1 MAPRFRQRSAPVR
14 RRGLRPPP
22 AVGVRPR
29 RARPWHRRVAFPEGL
44 EHAALRAAAHAG
56 LHDRQRHRQRPHAE
70 HRPGR
75 RLRQLRHDAT
85 PRERRLRRTVTM
97 AETNGNGGTQDDL
110 RDRPIGDLLKQLS
123 EQTTTLVRQELELAK
138 AEVSEKGK
146 KAGTGAG
153 MFGGAGVSALLGLG
167 ALTAAAI
174 TLLDNAMSTPLA
186 ALIVGVVWFAI
197 AGVLA
202 LQGRNKVQEA
212 VPPVPEQ
219 ATESV
224 KEDVQWAKTRAQ
236 SARR

>member
-1 MAPRFRQRSAPVR
+1 
-14 RRGLRPPP
+14 
-22 AVGVRPR
+22 
-29 RARPWHRRVAFPEGL
+29 
-44 EHAALRAAAHAG
+44 
-56 LHDRQRHRQRPHAE
+56 
-70 HRPGR
+70 
-75 RLRQLRHDAT
+75 
-85 PRERRLRRTVTM
+85 M
-97 AETNGNGGTQDDL
+97 AEGNGDGGDL
-110 RDRPIGDLLKQLS
+110 RDRPIGELLKQLS
-123 EQTTTLVRQELELAK
+123 EQTTMLVRQELELAK

-146 KAGTGAG
+146 KAGAGAG

-186 ALIVGVVWFAI
+186 ALIISVVWFAV

-212 VPPVPEQ
+212 TPPVPEQ

-224 KEDVQWAKTRAQ
+224 KEDVQWAKTRVQ